1 MKQLD
6 IFLHQWDNNPISQSI
21 LDNNKVHLNK
31 KCLETLELLKSGIR
45 LTVRSA
51 LLDYGISSLPRRIL
65 DLKEKGID
73 VKSELINGRF
83 KIYFL

>member
-1 MKQLD
+1 MQQEFD
-6 IFLHQWDNNPISQSI
+6 FLHSRENNSHSQAI
-21 LDNNKVHLNK
+21 LEENYERLNA
-31 KCLETLELLKSGIR
+31 KCQLTLDLLRKGVR

-73 VKSELINGRF
+73 VKSEMTGRF
-83 KIYFL
+83 KEYYL